1 MTLLLREY
9 VAERFPLALVFF
21 VPVLL
26 ALAAQTGL
34 ADPRASFPADCLLAL
49 LLFAQLRIL
58 DDLADRSRDAR
69 VHPERALVR
78 ATSVRPVVIVWL
90 ALAATTLGALL
101 LRTSHETGTIFS
113 WPSLAGAIVVY
124 LAVTILLSAWYVFRG
139 NRTVLGDHL
148 LLTKYPA
155 CVWIIATSRAEQSPP
170 ASSSAGQ
177 LVLAMFAVYL
187 AACLYEALHDD
198 RSPAR
203 TRPGLVLGEGVLL
216 AMTLA
221 VISIRGTA

>member
-1 MTLLLREY
+1 MTMLLREY

-21 VPVLL
+21 VPLLL
-26 ALAAQTGL
+26 ALAAQAGL
-34 ADPRASFPADCLLAL
+34 ADRTASFPADCLLAL
-49 LLFAQLRIL
+49 LLFAQFRIL

-78 ATSVRPVVIVWL
+78 TSSVRPVVIAGL
-90 ALAATTLGALL
+90 ALAATTLGDLL
-101 LRTSHETGTIFS
+101 VRASHEIGTIFS
-113 WPSLAGAIVVY
+113 WPSVPGAIVVY
-124 LAVTILLSAWYVFRG
+124 LAVTILLSVWYVLRG

-155 CVWIIATSRAEQSPP
+155 CVLIIATSRAEQSPL

-177 LVLAMFAVYL
+177 LILAMIAVYL
-187 AACLYEALHDD
+187 AACLYEAFHDD

-203 TRPGLVLGEGVLL
+203 TRPVLVFGEGVLL

-221 VISIRGTA
+221 AISIRGPA